1 MPRAEFLSLLLKG
14 ETSLS
19 REFSAEIYIPNIV
32 RKQHEDKGN
41 VCMALRSEVSGNC
54 LYSSVSLLLA
64 VFFPSKTK
72 RTISGPTCP
81 VPSKKA
87 KAEKKSGNISKF
99 FSKMEKP
106 EIITSEVSC
115 TRVSEQTIEDL
126 QVKPKFSHNFDVA
139 TYYERAKGL
148 KMSDICFLIKN
159 VFKPDENYTF
169 PPLSENNKRSFKYEW
184 LKDFTWLCYLP
195 KDDGAYC
202 LSCVLFGHQFP
213 KLELVIKLW
222 KIICSNVARIK
233 VIFPRP
239 VKTKSSIVLVR

>member
-1 MPRAEFLSLLLKG
+1 MLNIDMYAAVQTAISQESDKSLNELKLRLNEEYFGATKMSREEFLLLLKD

-19 REFSAEIYIPNIV
+19 REFSAEIYIPKIV

-81 VPSKKA
+81 VASKKA
-87 KAEKKSGNISKF
+87 KAEKKSGNI
-99 FSKMEKP
+99 
-106 EIITSEVSC
+106 
-115 TRVSEQTIEDL
+115 
-126 QVKPKFSHNFDVA
+126 
-139 TYYERAKGL
+139 
-148 KMSDICFLIKN
+148 
-159 VFKPDENYTF
+159 
-169 PPLSENNKRSFKYEW
+169 
-184 LKDFTWLCYLP
+184 
-195 KDDGAYC
+195 
-202 LSCVLFGHQFP
+202 

-239 VKTKSSIVLVR
+239 AKTKSSTVLMKLLILLTKSNCPLFYAANFINISQTRNIPFAEHVKKSDVQTKKAKLVHYQSPHVNVRDQFQH